1 MTRSASRRAN
11 RNARKLVPPFSFADR
26 DTYKFTVDSMRRF
39 AGTINALDGETNW
52 LLAISRAN
60 QRLRDERGEGRV
72 RPRHVYP
79 ERFPLALPS
88 GEYRGSYGVD
98 VIRQW

>member
-26 DTYKFTVDSMRRF
+26 DTRRFTVDAMRRF
-39 AGTINALDGETNW
+39 ARVIEAVDRETNW

-60 QRLRDERGEGRV
+60 QRLRDECGEGRV
-72 RPRHVYP
+72 RPRQRRLRQPVLSINVYP
-79 ERFPLALPS
+79 MES
-88 GEYRGSYGVD
+88 
-98 VIRQW
+98 